1 MKLSLDC
8 DIIEKLDE
16 NYIKDL
22 KTKYLT
28 NEIISIIEDE
38 EFLSTITAFFEND
51 LNVSKTSTKAFMHR
65 NTLVY
70 RLNKIKKISGL
81 DLRNFEDATVFKT
94 LICIYEK
101 QKENN

>member
-1 MKLSLDC
+1 MKLNLDC
-8 DIIEKLDE
+8 DIIEKLDK
-16 NYIKDL
+16 NYVDQL

-28 NEIISIIEDE
+28 DEIVKIIKDD
-38 EFLSTITAFFEND
+38 EFLSTINAFFEND

-101 QKENN
+101 GEEK